1 MQSVKNALFKIIIKS
16 KEDTFLKLISIFIGT
31 FLSSIA
37 INGFFVPNKLISGG
51 VTGISIVLHFL
62 VDMPVG
68 LLVFIINIPLFLI
81 GAKIL
86 DRKFII
92 YSFISMGSMSF
103 LLTVTQGIDKY
114 IILDDLVL
122 SAVFGGIINGIGMG
136 ILFRAKTSQGGLDII
151 AAIFKKKLNINLG
164 SVLMTINTFIVGFS
178 SILFGLKPAMYT
190 LISLYIGYKVVD
202 KVYIGIDTSNSVVI
216 ITDKPDELPE
226 KIHST
231 IKRGA
236 TFLKGE
242 GAYSKKEKKIIY
254 CTVKSTQ
261 IGKLKE
267 IIKDHDPK
275 AFITINSISEVKG
288 KGFKNMEF

>member
-16 KEDTFLKLISIFIGT
+16 KEDTLLKLISIFIGT
-31 FLSSIA
+31 LLSAIA
-37 INGFFVPNKLISGG
+37 INGFYVPNKLISGG
-51 VTGISIVLHFL
+51 VTGVSIILHFL

-68 LLVFIINIPLFLI
+68 ILVFIMNIPLFLI

-92 YSFISMGSMSF
+92 YSFVSMISMSF
-103 LLTVTQGIDKY
+103 LLTVTRGIDKY
-114 IILDDLVL
+114 IMLDDLVL

-202 KVYIGIDTSNSVVI
+202 KVYIGIDTNNSVLI
-216 ITDKPDELPE
+216 ITDNPDVLPE
-226 KIHST
+226 KIHNT
-231 IKRGA
+231 TGRGA

-267 IIKDHDPK
+267 IIKEHDPK

-288 KGFKNMEF
+288 KGFRNMEF